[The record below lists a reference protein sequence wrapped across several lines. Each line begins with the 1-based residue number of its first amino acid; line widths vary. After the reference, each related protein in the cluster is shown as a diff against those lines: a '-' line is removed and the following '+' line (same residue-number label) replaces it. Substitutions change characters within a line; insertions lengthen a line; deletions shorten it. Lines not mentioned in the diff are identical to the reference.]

1 MKDVLFIGVGGFIGA
16 NLRYLLQLWS
26 AGRWGPDFPYGTLL
40 ANLLGSFVLGF
51 FLTLISE
58 RLVVSPTTRLFI
70 ATGVLGGFTTFSS
83 FTVEALNLVQDGR
96 WLSGGLYLL
105 GNVGLGLLAAFL
117 GIVLARAL

>member
-16 NLRYLLQLWS
+16 NLRYLLQLWA

-40 ANLLGSFVLGF
+40 ANLVGSFVLGF

-83 FTVEALNLVQDGR
+83 FTIEALNLVQDGR
-96 WLSGGLYLL
+96 WLSGGFYLL

>member
-16 NLRYLLQLWS
+16 NLRYLLQLWA

-40 ANLLGSFVLGF
+40 ANLVGSFVLGF

-96 WLSGGLYLL
+96 WLSGGFYLL